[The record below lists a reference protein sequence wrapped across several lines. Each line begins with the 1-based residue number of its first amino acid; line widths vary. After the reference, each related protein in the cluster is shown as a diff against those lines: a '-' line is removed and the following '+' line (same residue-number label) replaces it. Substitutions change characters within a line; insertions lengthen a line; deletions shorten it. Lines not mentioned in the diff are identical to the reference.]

1 MIIVSV
7 LRQSKDFTAKH
18 AQWLSKQIKG
28 HRFICLTDAKHIPG
42 VETAPLLYDWP
53 GWWAKIE
60 LFNPNHPIIGKEDIL
75 YFDIDT
81 VITGDISELAK
92 VKNFTMLNDFL
103 EVNSEHPA
111 PASGVMFIP
120 ADKKHLAWEKF
131 NSDPDAIINSNCP
144 PPYHGDQGFIGSV
157 YKNADRWQN
166 ILPRKIIS
174 YKVDIATKD
183 MIGFNP
189 SLSLGSSTG
198 KVPLDAVVVC
208 FHGNPRPW
216 KTGFSWVPTF
226 SLKEKV
232 CGKLKGLKLKLKSL
246 S

>member
-1 MIIVSV
+1 
-7 LRQSKDFTAKH
+7 
-18 AQWLSKQIKG
+18 
-28 HRFICLTDAKHIPG
+28 
-42 VETAPLLYDWP
+42 
-53 GWWAKIE
+53 
-60 LFNPNHPIIGKEDIL
+60 
-75 YFDIDT
+75 
-81 VITGDISELAK
+81 
-92 VKNFTMLNDFL
+92 
-103 EVNSEHPA
+103 
-111 PASGVMFIP
+111 
-120 ADKKHLAWEKF
+120 
-131 NSDPDAIINSNCP
+131 
-144 PPYHGDQGFIGSV
+144 
-157 YKNADRWQN
+157 
-166 ILPRKIIS
+166 
-174 YKVDIATKD
+174 